1 MQFSTSFFALAL
13 ASLVVADSET
23 IGLLTIRSGT
33 QYHLSPIAA
42 KDGKLVAG
50 TDGINYAEGAIT
62 DAGEFKF
69 TDGTYAKVNSDGSI
83 SVSSSEGSKPFSI
96 KSGYFAYKDS
106 QAFNIDAS
114 NRDLIA
120 GNGANPV
127 ALRATLKNGQ
137 EASDFTPSG
146 SSSSGSSS
154 SNSTSSS
161 SAAPT
166 FATQT
171 ENGAAALQA
180 GLGGLA
186 AAAAVLLI

>member
-13 ASLVVADSET
+13 ASLVVADSEI
-23 IGLLTIRSGT
+23 IGLLTLRSGT

-69 TDGTYAKVNSDGSI
+69 TDGTFAKVNSDGSI

-114 NRDLIA
+114 NRDLIV

-146 SSSSGSSS
+146 SSSGSSS

-166 FATQT
+166 FVTQT

>member
-1 MQFSTSFFALAL
+1 MQFSISFFALAL

-42 KDGKLVAG
+42 KD
-50 TDGINYAEGAIT
+50 GAIT

-154 SNSTSSS
+154 SGSSSSNSTSSS